1 MPDRDQV
8 WVFRGSGLV
17 QDVRN
22 IRLVRMRIIR
32 IQVEFYWFWFSRLGR
47 AFAGV
52 SFVLFAMCRNGAA
65 ILFATDLL
73 VPEFGHLAA
82 YGVTVA

>member
-32 IQVEFYWFWFSRLGR
+32 IQVEFYWFWFSGLGR

-52 SFVLFAMCRNGAA
+52 GFVLFTMGRNGAA

>member
-32 IQVEFYWFWFSRLGR
+32 IQVYFYWFWFSRLGQ

-52 SFVLFAMCRNGAA
+52 GLILFTMGGNGSA

-73 VPEFGHLAA
+73 VAKFHLLSTD
-82 YGVTVA
+82 GV